1 MEKLLEEALLFD
13 FYGELLTAHQKNI
26 YEDFVLNDLSLS
38 EIAEEKDISRQGVYD
53 IVKRC
58 RKQLQG
64 YEQKLHLV
72 EKFINTKVKVSKIN
86 EWANEILAHQDD
98 KDQVM
103 KAVVEIEHLS
113 DTIIDEL

>member
-1 MEKLLEEALLFD
+1 MEKLLEEALLYD
-13 FYGELLTAHQKNI
+13 FYGELLTTHQKEI

-38 EIAEEKDISRQGVYD
+38 EIADERDISRQGVYD

-72 EKFINTKVKVSKIN
+72 EKF
-86 EWANEILAHQDD
+86 
-98 KDQVM
+98 
-103 KAVVEIEHLS
+103 LS
-113 DTIIDEL
+113 AKKMAAQIDECAAAILQHRDDQMYTAECVHKIRRFTNQIIGEL

>member
-1 MEKLLEEALLFD
+1 MEKLLEEALLYD
-13 FYGELLTAHQKNI
+13 FYGELLTTHQKEI

-38 EIAEEKDISRQGVYD
+38 EIADERDISRQGVYD

-72 EKFINTKVKVSKIN
+72 
-86 EWANEILAHQDD
+86 
-98 KDQVM
+98 
-103 KAVVEIEHLS
+103 
-113 DTIIDEL
+113 